1 VRPSFRLRRRSRGT
15 SRQRGIITAGFV
27 GGIVAGLL
35 VWNAQM
41 RRCRRDL
48 FSPNAMRR
56 YAALGYL
63 GGHPG
68 LETAQLLTEYVRWET
83 KPLLRRRAERLLRRM
98 HRYLV

>member
-1 VRPSFRLRRRSRGT
+1 
-15 SRQRGIITAGFV
+15 
-27 GGIVAGLL
+27 
-35 VWNAQM
+35 M

-63 GGHPG
+63 AGHPG

-83 KPLLRRRAERLLRRM
+83 KPLLRRRGERLLRRM